1 MCDVQLTEEE
11 VGLTEQDV
19 QLKPRG
25 ISAFQTRVTPKLGSP
40 STPIHVAPFS
50 FKQETGSL
58 KHRLH
63 WWLYNVTFPDK

>member
-1 MCDVQLTEEE
+1 MRDVQLTEEE

-40 STPIHVAPFS
+40 STPIHVVQAGNW
-50 FKQETGSL
+50 QLETPIAL
-58 KHRLH
+58 VA
-63 WWLYNVTFPDK
+63 LYGHLP